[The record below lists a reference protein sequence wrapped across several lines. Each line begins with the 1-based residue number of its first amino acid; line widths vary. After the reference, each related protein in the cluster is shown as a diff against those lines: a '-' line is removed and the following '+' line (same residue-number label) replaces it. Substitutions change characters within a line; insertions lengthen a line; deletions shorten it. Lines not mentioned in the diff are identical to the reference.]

1 MLILLVLAFRSFV
14 VAIKALVAILLS
26 VAASFGVLVAVFQW
40 GWLAGLIGVEA
51 PLPLIPFLPIIM
63 FAILFGLSMDYE
75 VFILSRVRER
85 ISAGDTP
92 AAATLDGLGRS
103 AKVITAAAMIM
114 IAVFG
119 SFIAQVDPTIK
130 MFGVGL
136 AVAVLLDAT
145 IVRMVFVPA
154 ALALLDTRA
163 WRLSPR
169 LDRILPD
176 LDIEGHRLTA
186 MNNHTDTSTTDS
198 TQRVV

>member
-1 MLILLVLAFRSFV
+1 
-14 VAIKALVAILLS
+14 
-26 VAASFGVLVAVFQW
+26 
-40 GWLAGLIGVEA
+40 
-51 PLPLIPFLPIIM
+51 
-63 FAILFGLSMDYE
+63 MDYE

-85 ISAGDTP
+85 ITAGDDP
-92 AAATLDGLGRS
+92 AAATLHGLGRS
-103 AKVITAAAMIM
+103 AKVITAAALIM

-119 SFIAQVDPTIK
+119 SFIAQPDPTIK

-154 ALALLDTRA
+154 ALAVLGARA

-176 LDIEGHRLTA
+176 LDIEGHRLSQHA
-186 MNNHTDTSTTDS
+186 DEPLPESTDA
-198 TQRVV
+198 R

>member
-1 MLILLVLAFRSFV
+1 
-14 VAIKALVAILLS
+14 
-26 VAASFGVLVAVFQW
+26 
-40 GWLAGLIGVEA
+40 
-51 PLPLIPFLPIIM
+51 
-63 FAILFGLSMDYE
+63 
-75 VFILSRVRER
+75 
-85 ISAGDTP
+85 
-92 AAATLDGLGRS
+92 
-103 AKVITAAAMIM
+103 M